1 MPNAYPSGEG
11 LDLQLTL
18 NDRSS
23 DDDDSR
29 YLNSDHRCPE
39 LIALAVVLIELYFM
53 KSFRKLAGMHKVELI
68 EEPHGRIFLIDV
80 VQVLNGEEGAK
91 PEGWRFQIPTPLL
104 EAIDNCLK
112 PSLWEDD
119 AGEPLDSATLASR
132 VYQHVVRRLEENLT
146 CAFDAIPLDQIDEC
160 ARDMDL
166 GNWGQSIVR
175 GPNQDANPVSPAV
188 LTPMD
193 RVPLSLSPNTVV
205 KENFIARRVRESE
218 HQIHYD
224 RFSSP
229 PPLPV
234 MDISNAPSSGAQLET
249 CQFFDD
255 MGSERDSVT
264 QSRKYRNWKS
274 EFANVYEKFIKGR
287 TANNSCNAVKV
298 AILDTGID
306 GDHEFIEAKKK
317 NLRER
322 YNCHNESQR
331 TVADRNGHG
340 TFAAS
345 LILEY
350 APDVELYVI
359 KIADKN
365 AIPDPK
371 VIAKAIDY
379 ALDKWNVDII
389 SMSFGWPSSRF
400 HGSDDLQ
407 AAIDRAYG
415 SKVLMFAAAANSG
428 GRRGRAYPASSTHV
442 ICVHSTD
449 TDGNRSS
456 FSPTAYSD
464 AINLATESISKP
476 DPGPLMRHR
485 SSLGYQHSCY
495 NSRDYIFRKVK
506 RCY

>member
-1 MPNAYPSGEG
+1 MPNTYPSGES

-53 KSFRKLAGMHKVELI
+53 KSFRKLAGMHRVELI

-80 VQVLNGEEGAK
+80 VQVLNGEKGTK

-132 VYQHVVRRLEENLT
+132 IYQHVVRHLEDNLT
-146 CAFDAIPLDQIDEC
+146 RAFDAIPLDRIDEC

-175 GPNQDANPVSPAV
+175 GPNQDANPVGPAV
-188 LTPMD
+188 LTPMN
-193 RVPLSLSPNTVV
+193 RAPLSLSPNAVV
-205 KENFIARRVRESE
+205 KENFIARRVHESE

-224 RFSSP
+224 RFCSP

-234 MDISNAPSSGAQLET
+234 MKISNASSSGAQLET

-255 MGSERDSVT
+255 MGSEKDSDT
-264 QSRKYRNWKS
+264 RSRKYRNWRT
-274 EFANVYEKFIKGR
+274 EYEKVYDKFVGCR
-287 TANNSCNAVKV
+287 TADTPSDPVKV

-306 GDHEFIEAKKK
+306 RDHDYIIAREGS
-317 NLRER
+317 LRGT

-331 TVADRNGHG
+331 NVVDYNGHG

-345 LILEY
+345 LILDY
-350 APDVELYVI
+350 APGVELYVI
-359 KIADKN
+359 KVADKN

-371 VIAKAIDY
+371 VIAKILELRESY
-379 ALDKWNVDII
+379 HW
-389 SMSFGWPSSRF
+389 SFNIVLLTF
-400 HGSDDLQ
+400 EHGSFAIILLVHHLTWCFSRDNFDDAKRKHKVIARAPFVDSL
-407 AAIDRAYG
+407 AAYFTLYSWTA
-415 SKVLMFAAAANSG
+415 
-428 GRRGRAYPASSTHV
+428 
-442 ICVHSTD
+442 
-449 TDGNRSS
+449 TDGQSA
-456 FSPTAYSD
+456 PD
-464 AINLATESISKP
+464 GSIHF
-476 DPGPLMRHR
+476 HR
-485 SSLGYQHSCY
+485 EISL
-495 NSRDYIFRKVK
+495 D
-506 RCY
+506 